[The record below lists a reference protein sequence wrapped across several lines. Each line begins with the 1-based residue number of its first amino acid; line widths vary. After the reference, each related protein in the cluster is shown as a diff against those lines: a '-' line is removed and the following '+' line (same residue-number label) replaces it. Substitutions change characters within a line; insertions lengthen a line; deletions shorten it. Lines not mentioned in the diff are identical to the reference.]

1 MEMSPSIKI
10 MRPLNLALLMIS
22 MSGLILL
29 GNSIDEIEPEKIQHH
44 FWISVLLL
52 FTICSVTAGG
62 YVINDFYDQETD
74 KINKPEK
81 CYVGINI
88 SNKSALIQY
97 FLLVL
102 INLFLSSWLVWIT
115 EKIWLLWIVAMGN
128 VLLFIYSK
136 YLKKS
141 FLLGNFIVANL
152 TALPYFLVA
161 YIFDFFH
168 EDVKIILVLF
178 TLANSSILLNFIREI
193 AKDWEDAPGDR
204 QIGADTFV
212 IRKGVFHTKNLLIE
226 MLRLSVICHLVL
238 VIIWSRFIDLQLLI
252 KVLWPFGLVIAMHAP
267 IIKGLK
273 NNIWS
278 ARNVSDRLKILMLA
292 GVFWVFYLYFYH
304 SS

>member
-1 MEMSPSIKI
+1 MPPSIKI

-22 MSGLILL
+22 MSGFILL
-29 GNSIDEIEPEKIQHH
+29 GMSINEIEPEKVQLN
-44 FWISVLLL
+44 FYISVLLL

-81 CYVGINI
+81 CYVGKNI
-88 SNKSALIQY
+88 SKKNAIIQY
-97 FLLVL
+97 FLIVL
-102 INLFLSSWLVWIT
+102 ISLLLSFWLVSIT
-115 EKIWLLWIVAMGN
+115 EKIWLLWFVILGN
-128 VLLFIYSK
+128 LLLFIYSK

-141 FLLGNFIVANL
+141 FLFGNFVVANL

-161 YIFDFFH
+161 YIFDFFQ
-168 EDVKIILVLF
+168 EDIKIILVLF

-193 AKDWEDAPGDR
+193 AKDWEDEQGDR
-204 QIGADTFV
+204 RIGANTFV
-212 IRKGVFHTKNLLIE
+212 IRKGVSQTKNLLVE

-238 VIIWSRFIDLQLLI
+238 VIIWSRFMDLQRLI
-252 KVLWPFGLVIAMHAP
+252 QVLWPFVLVIAMHAP

-273 NNIWS
+273 NNVWS
-278 ARNVSDRLKILMLA
+278 ARKVSHRLKTLMLA
-292 GVFWVFYLYFYH
+292 GVLWVFYLYVYH